1 MSSKL
6 LCRYKRLVN
15 YQTSDQMQLFK
26 TGNTGIFSIALFAQE
41 IYAEV
46 KLRMGIFNYLG
57 EIK

>member
-1 MSSKL
+1 L

-15 YQTSDQMQLFK
+15 YQTYDQMQLFK